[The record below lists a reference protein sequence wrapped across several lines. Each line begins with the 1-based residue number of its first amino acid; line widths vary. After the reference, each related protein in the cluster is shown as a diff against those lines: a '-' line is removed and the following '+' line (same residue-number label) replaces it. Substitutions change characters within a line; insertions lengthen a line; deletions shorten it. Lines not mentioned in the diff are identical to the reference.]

1 MKIVLFLI
9 LLLVVSCATRT
20 LYQPHNESG
29 GYSDTTLKDN
39 IQVARFSGNA
49 RTNIDDAN
57 IFAIFRS
64 IEICYEKGFKV
75 SKILKVD
82 NKTSSE
88 TIQKSSSNNYR
99 EPTYFS
105 GNSNTNTNYNN
116 FGNSNSNTSIN
127 GTAYGGS
134 VHSNSTSWNETYY
147 YPTFDAYF
155 SCYNE
160 IYLAQI
166 ELKIISAEEI
176 KEFTK
181 DRLGGLQIIKIDDQ
195 SPNQGIFQI
204 GDILIRINNIRVLEV
219 NEISREIDS
228 AKDKNNIQASIIRE
242 GKPLTIKFKTNNVTE
257 KFILANSEII
267 RRACSVKEVKTRPIC
282 ADRIINQ

>member
-1 MKIVLFLI
+1 MRILI
-9 LLLVVSCATRT
+9 LLILLITISCTTRT
-20 LYQPHNESG
+20 LYQPYNESG
-29 GYSDTTLKDN
+29 GYSEATLKDN

-64 IEICYEKGFKV
+64 IEICYEKGFEV

-82 NKTSSE
+82 NKTTSK
-88 TIQKSSSNNYR
+88 TIQKSSSNSYKD
-99 EPTYFS
+99 PTYFS
-105 GNSNTNTNYNN
+105 GTSNTYTNYNN
-116 FGNSNSNTSIN
+116 YGNSNSNTNLN

-134 VHSNSTSWNETYY
+134 VHTNSTSWNETYF

-155 SCYNE
+155 ACYNE
-160 IYLAQI
+160 IYLAQV
-166 ELKIISAEEI
+166 ELKIISAEDI

-181 DRLGGLQIIKIDDQ
+181 DRLGGLQIIKIDGQ

-204 GDILIRINNIRVLEV
+204 GDILLKINNIRVLDV
-219 NEISREIDS
+219 NEMSRAIDL

-242 GKPLTIKFKTNNVTE
+242 GKPLTIKFKTSNVTE
-257 KFILANSEII
+257 KFKMVNSEII
-267 RRACSVKEVKTRPIC
+267 RRACSVKEIKTRPIC
-282 ADRIINQ
+282 TERITNQ